1 MQRQRWG
8 MVPAISFDEM
18 WTYQRARRGK
28 KRQEVWIWTA
38 VIELPDGRRCVDFE
52 VGDRSGETFL
62 RLYERL
68 PEAERYYSDDYG
80 VYGSWL
86 PAERHI
92 VGKGKLAN
100 RNEGLHSEY
109 RGRLKRLARAT
120 TEYTKQV
127 WALRGSLALLCCV
140 RGGAKNPM
148 PARVENTTETG
159 GCDLGCI
166 RSIGG
171 G

>member
-8 MVPAISFDEM
+8 VVPAISFDEM
-18 WTYQRARRGK
+18 WTYQQARHGK

-120 TEYTKQV
+120 TGYTKQV
-127 WALRGSLALLCCV
+127 WALRGSLALLCLRPR
-140 RGGAKNPM
+140 RGQKSDAS
-148 PARVENTTETG
+148 A
-159 GCDLGCI
+159 C
-166 RSIGG
+166 
-171 G
+171 